1 LVDECIGLD
10 IVNRRLRGDRSIAT
24 SRHERINLPASAAP
38 RQFRKKTPPSV
49 FVNPDKKK

>member
-1 LVDECIGLD
+1 LVDECIGLILSTED
-10 IVNRRLRGDRSIAT
+10 YDRSIAT
-24 SRHERINLPASAAP
+24 SRHERINLPTSAAP